1 MGWGCLR
8 TVLLSAA
15 SVLFGFVGSAV
26 AQTATDVTPNA
37 EGRIIADRLC
47 ARCHAIDPG
56 AASPVAQAPPLW
68 RIGQRYPVENLAES
82 MAEGMVTG
90 HGPVV
95 MPSFE
100 LDTASI
106 DALLAYMAS
115 IQQR

>member
-1 MGWGCLR
+1 LR
-8 TVLLSAA
+8 PVLLSAA